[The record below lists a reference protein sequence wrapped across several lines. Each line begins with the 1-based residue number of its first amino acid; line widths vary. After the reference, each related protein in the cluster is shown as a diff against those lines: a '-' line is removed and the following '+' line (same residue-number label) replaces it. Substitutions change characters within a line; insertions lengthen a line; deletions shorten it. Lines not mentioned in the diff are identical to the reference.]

1 MVYNIFKYMNKKL
14 TNKQRAFVAEYLVDL
29 NATQAAIR
37 AGYSERT
44 AYRIGA
50 ELLQKT
56 SVAEAIA
63 VNQAKRAQ
71 RLDGCDRRTIGLT
84 CPAPYT
90 ILPDGT
96 RRLPRILGEM
106 HFARGTWDT
115 EVVAHE
121 AMHATVNFI
130 LCNGLENDMAETE
143 QQERICYMHGKLFDA
158 LYRFLWKN
166 DPVKKVRR

>member
-1 MVYNIFKYMNKKL
+1 MACIYHPDRANVAHTVDIPIEDGAHCWHVVLWSNPDAL
-14 TNKQRAFVAEYLVDL
+14 QREMACRV
-29 NATQAAIR
+29 
-37 AGYSERT
+37 
-44 AYRIGA
+44 
-50 ELLQKT
+50 
-56 SVAEAIA
+56 
-63 VNQAKRAQ
+63 
-71 RLDGCDRRTIGLT
+71 DGCDRRTVGLT

-143 QQERICYMHGKLFDA
+143 QQERLCYMHGKLFDA